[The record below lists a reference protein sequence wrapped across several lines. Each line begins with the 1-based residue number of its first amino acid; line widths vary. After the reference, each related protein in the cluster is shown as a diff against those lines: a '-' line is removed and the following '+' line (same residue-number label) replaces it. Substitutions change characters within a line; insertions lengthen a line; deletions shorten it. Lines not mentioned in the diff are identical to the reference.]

1 MTMLL
6 EGLDL
11 DRNSIGKKGTKELA
25 AALVQNTY
33 LWQLRLYDNDLD
45 DEGVQRLIHCTCR
58 GEQSQTYVA
67 LLEQKQ

>member
-25 AALVQNTY
+25 AALVQNTS
-33 LWQLRLYDNDLD
+33 LWQLRLYDNDLQD
-45 DEGVQRLIHCTCR
+45 DEGVQRLLHMSWRTVR
-58 GEQSQTYVA
+58 NVSRST
-67 LLEQKQ
+67 